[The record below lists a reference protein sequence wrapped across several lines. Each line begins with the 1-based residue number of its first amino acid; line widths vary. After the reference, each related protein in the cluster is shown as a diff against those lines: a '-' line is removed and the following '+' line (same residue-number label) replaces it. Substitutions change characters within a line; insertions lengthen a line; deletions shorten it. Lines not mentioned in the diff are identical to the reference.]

1 MTIKGIGSTRL
12 VPLTIMVLIAC
23 VLYALPSKA
32 LLVLLLWSLVSVPIG
47 ILIGHCVLR
56 DE

>member
-1 MTIKGIGSTRL
+1 MEMKGSGSTRL
-12 VPLTIMVLIAC
+12 APLAIVVLIAC
-23 VLYALPSKA
+23 VLYVLPSKA
-32 LLVLLLWSLVSVPIG
+32 LLVLLLWSLASVPIG

>member
-1 MTIKGIGSTRL
+1 MTIKGIGWTRL